1 MRRRAITL
9 FDPSRIF
16 SDDFMNTF
24 FSSTGLDFQYTN
36 ELEMYETED
45 SVVVRMKAPG
55 YTQDD
60 VEVTIED
67 TVLTVSGEIAEESEE
82 EQKGKKYYY
91 KEMKHGSFS
100 RSVTLPVKVKA
111 EEATAEFKDG
121 IVTISLPKSEDIKP
135 KKITIKNTN

>member
-36 ELEMYETED
+36 ELEMYEDENM
-45 SVVVRMKAPG
+45 VVVKLKAPG

-60 VEVTIED
+60 VDITIED
-67 TVLTVSGEIAEESEE
+67 TVLTISGEIEQESEE
-82 EQKGKKYYY
+82 EAKGKKYYY

-111 EEATAEFKDG
+111 EEAHAEFKDG
-121 IVTISLPKSEDIKP
+121 IITITLPKSDEIKP
-135 KKITIKNTN
+135 KKISIKTN

>member
-36 ELEMYETED
+36 ELEMYEDEN
-45 SVVVRMKAPG
+45 SVVVKLKAPG
-55 YTQDD
+55 YSEED
-60 VEVTIED
+60 VEITIED
-67 TVLTVSGEIAEESEE
+67 TVLTISGEVKEETEE

-91 KEMKHGSFS
+91 KEMRHGSFS
-100 RSVTLPVKVKA
+100 RSVTLPVKVRA
-111 EEATAEFKDG
+111 EEASASFGNG
-121 IVTISLPKSEDIKP
+121 IITITLPKSEDVKP
-135 KKITIKNTN
+135 KKITVKHS